1 MRNLYA
7 SRCSNINLECL
18 GNQRNLQELR
28 LKSVSGIHL
37 TTTLTALKQ
46 LSSLKHLVCILLCGT
61 HISTECHSVVFTCHC
76 MYICQGVSHA
86 QNAKNAIQYKH
97 TSCGRKVMRLAT
109 LCTNRQC
116 CCLPLHMAVRLTP
129 AVDSVQV

>member
-1 MRNLYA
+1 MRNLYVF
-7 SRCSNINLECL
+7 RCSNINLQCL
-18 GNQRNLQELR
+18 GSQRNLQELR

-37 TTTLTALKQ
+37 TTTLAALKQ

-61 HISTECHSVVFTCHC
+61 HIRTECYSVVVITCHC

-97 TSCGRKVMRLAT
+97 TLFGLAF
-109 LCTNRQC
+109 L
-116 CCLPLHMAVRLTP
+116 LAFK
-129 AVDSVQV
+129 A